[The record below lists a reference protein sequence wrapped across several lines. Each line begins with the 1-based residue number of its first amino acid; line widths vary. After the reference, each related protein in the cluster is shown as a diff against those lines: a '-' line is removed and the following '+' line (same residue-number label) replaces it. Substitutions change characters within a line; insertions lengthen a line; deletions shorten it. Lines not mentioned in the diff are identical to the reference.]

1 MSAPVGNTALRIV
14 LADDVPEIRSLLRR
28 CFELDPTVTVVGEA
42 ADGAYAVGVVCRTQA
57 DVILLDLAM
66 PGMGGLEALPLL
78 LAVVPSARV
87 VVLSSLEPAYL
98 MEKAGGQGAA
108 AFCTKIDAPDTLL
121 GALGPPVAA

>member
-1 MSAPVGNTALRIV
+1 VVDDDRTYRQMLRLIVESEPGYRVVAEAEDGREAIALARHH
-14 LADDVPEIRSLLRR
+14 VP
-28 CFELDPTVTVVGEA
+28 
-42 ADGAYAVGVVCRTQA
+42 

-78 LAVVPSARV
+78 LAVAPTAKV

-108 AFCTKIDAPDTLL
+108 AFCTKVDAPTTILE
-121 GALGPPVAA
+121 AIRQLGPLATA